1 MLLASSWV
9 SGQTCTTYV
18 VVDPFDHKTTK
29 GIDGLRAEDF
39 EAKLDHTSVPIVSV
53 TQTFNGRL
61 LLLVEISGTAEDAT
75 LAERANALANLAAQA
90 PTGRSVAFGVFA
102 ERAIFMKGFSTD
114 PQERRSSI
122 NELMAQAKS
131 LGKQTA
137 LYDALH
143 EALTLF
149 GPHRPGDTILL
160 ISAGFDNRSKRNGG
174 DMEKEF
180 LAQGTRLLVMMRPRA
195 SMVPVPGQQFRWKP
209 DSDMGVRTSAGR
221 TDLARLS
228 GRTGG
233 AYTGFS
239 PHFFEFAWAGYMVGI
254 LAPANLE
261 KPKEW
266 NLRLRGAAAK
276 AHPDAIIYQPWE
288 LPLCSPVH

>member
-1 MLLASSWV
+1 
-9 SGQTCTTYV
+9 
-18 VVDPFDHKTTK
+18 VDPFDSKTTK

-53 TQTFNGRL
+53 TQRFNGRL
-61 LLLVEISGTAEDAT
+61 LLLLEISGTAEDPT
-75 LAERANALANLAAQA
+75 LADRANQLANLAAQA

-102 ERAIFMKGFSTD
+102 ERAIFMKGFSSD

-122 NELMAQAKS
+122 NEIMAQSKS

-137 LYDALH
+137 VYDALH
-143 EALTLF
+143 DALTLF
-149 GPHRPGDTILL
+149 GPHQPGDTILL
-160 ISAGFDNRSKRNGG
+160 ISDGFDNHSKRNGG

-180 LAQGTRLLVMMRPRA
+180 LARGTRLLVMMRPRA
-195 SMVPVPGQQFRWKP
+195 SMVPEPGQQFRWKP
-209 DSDMGVRTSAGR
+209 DAEMGVRTSAGR
-221 TDLARLS
+221 SDLARLS

-233 AYTGFS
+233 AYTGFN

-254 LAPANLE
+254 TAPANLE

-266 NLRLRGAAAK
+266 NLRLHGAAAK
-276 AHPDAIIYQPWE
+276 AHPDALIYQPWE
-288 LPLCSPVH
+288 LPLCNPVQ